1 MTEETTIKT
10 IIKHPF
16 YFISV
21 LSALSFLVLKVLQI
35 LNVHLAGEFLFLSLN
50 LKQSVLK
57 PWTYLLSLFLHRD
70 FFHLLGNMLILYIFY
85 SIYETFL
92 LQSSFLKHFLA
103 GGIVSFLMT
112 QIFMIL
118 FFEKINGYL
127 IGSSA
132 SVFFIGMHATCR
144 FPNYSV
150 RLMLLPPLKLKWFIG
165 ILALLMLLTSAPS
178 NIAGLLSHGIGLL
191 SGYVYYLINHLT
203 FKKNQPVKPNQKLQK
218 TSSSPDAS
226 QDSEAML
233 NKLLDKINDK
243 GFESLTEK
251 EKSLLE
257 KLSKKYKK

>member
-1 MTEETTIKT
+1 MTIKT

-35 LNVHLAGEFLFLSLN
+35 FNVHLLAGEFLFLSLN
-50 LKQSVLK
+50 LKQSVLR
-57 PWTYLLSLFLHRD
+57 PWTYLSSIFLHRD
-70 FFHLLGNMLILYIFY
+70 FFHLLGNLLIIYIFY
-85 SIYETFL
+85 SIYETLL
-92 LQSSFLKHFLA
+92 LQSYFLKHFLV
-103 GGIVSFLMT
+103 GGIASFLMT
-112 QIFMIL
+112 QIFMVL
-118 FFEKINGYL
+118 FFENINGYL

-132 SVFFIGMHATCR
+132 SAFFIGMYAACR

-150 RLMLLPPLKLKWFIG
+150 RLMLLPPVKLKWFIG
-165 ILALLMLLTSAPS
+165 ILTLLMLLTSAPS
-178 NIAGLLSHGIGLL
+178 NIAGLISHGFGLL
-191 SGYVYYLINHLT
+191 SGCVYYLMNHVS
-203 FKKNQPVKPNQKLQK
+203 FSKNLPIKTYQKFQK
-218 TSSSPDAS
+218 TSSPPDNS

-251 EKSLLE
+251 EKLLLE